1 MLRRR
6 SYQRRGT
13 IMNIVNDFVPANI
26 IVKLKLPNQR
36 AYEVAWSI
44 ALLRGYENLDE
55 FVNDVFLDSI
65 EMFPDGRDDFDNVN
79 WGFKTKGDLEKEEEK
94 QVKVSR

>member
-1 MLRRR
+1 
-6 SYQRRGT
+6 
-13 IMNIVNDFVPANI
+13 MNIVNDFVPTNI

-65 EMFPDGRDDFDNVN
+65 EMFPDGRDDFDNVK
-79 WGFKTKGDLEKEEEK
+79 WGFKTREEEEEK
-94 QVKVSR
+94 RARASR

>member
-1 MLRRR
+1 
-6 SYQRRGT
+6 
-13 IMNIVNDFVPANI
+13 MNIINDFVPTNI

-55 FVNDVFLDSI
+55 LVNDVFLDSI
-65 EMFPDGRDDFDNVN
+65 EMFPDGRDDFENVK
-79 WGFKTKGDLEKEEEK
+79 WGFKTREQREKEEERLA
-94 QVKVSR
+94 KVPR

>member
-1 MLRRR
+1 MD
-6 SYQRRGT
+6 
-13 IMNIVNDFVPANI
+13 IINDFVPTNI

-44 ALLRGYENLDE
+44 ALLRGYENFDE

-65 EMFPDGRDDFDNVN
+65 EMFPCFPMDAMTL
-79 WGFKTKGDLEKEEEK
+79 KISSGD
-94 QVKVSR
+94 SRLGSRGKKNEQRYLDKRRGDC

>member
-1 MLRRR
+1 
-6 SYQRRGT
+6 
-13 IMNIVNDFVPANI
+13 MNIVNDFVPTTI

-65 EMFPDGRDDFDNVN
+65 EMFPDGRDDFENTK
-79 WGFKTKGDLEKEEEK
+79 WGFKTREQRKRTSKDI
-94 QVKVSR
+94 SIRDC

>member
-1 MLRRR
+1 
-6 SYQRRGT
+6 
-13 IMNIVNDFVPANI
+13 MNIVNDFVPTNI

-65 EMFPDGRDDFDNVN
+65 EMFPDGRDDFENIK
-79 WGFKTKGDLEKEEEK
+79 WGFKTREGLEKEEEK
-94 QVKVSR
+94 RVKVSR

>member
-1 MLRRR
+1 
-6 SYQRRGT
+6 
-13 IMNIVNDFVPANI
+13 MNIVDDFVPAHV
-26 IVKLKLPNQR
+26 IVKLKLPSQR

-65 EMFPDGRDDFDNVN
+65 EMFPDGRDDFENVSGVSKRGN
-79 WGFKTKGDLEKEEEK
+79 NRNTKKSNG
-94 QVKVSR
+94 

>member
-1 MLRRR
+1 MD
-6 SYQRRGT
+6 
-13 IMNIVNDFVPANI
+13 IINDFVPTNI

-36 AYEVAWSI
+36 AYEVGWCI

-65 EMFPDGRDDFDNVN
+65 EMFPDGCDDFDNVN

>member
-1 MLRRR
+1 
-6 SYQRRGT
+6 
-13 IMNIVNDFVPANI
+13 MNIVNDFVPKDI
-26 IVKLKLPNQR
+26 LVKLKLPNQR

-65 EMFPDGRDDFDNVN
+65 EMFPDGRDDFDNIK
-79 WGFKTKGDLEKEEEK
+79 WGFKTREQQEHEEK
-94 QVKVSR
+94 QLVKASR

>member
-1 MLRRR
+1 
-6 SYQRRGT
+6 
-13 IMNIVNDFVPANI
+13 MNIENDFVPATI

-44 ALLRGYENLDE
+44 AHLRGYENLDE

-65 EMFPDGRDDFDNVN
+65 ETDGRDDFDNVK
-79 WGFKTKGDLEKEEEK
+79 WGFKTREGLEKEEGK
-94 QVKVSR
+94 RVKVSR

>member
-1 MLRRR
+1 MLCRR
-6 SYQRRGT
+6 SHQGGRT

-65 EMFPDGRDDFDNVN
+65 EMFPDGCDDFDNIKWV
-79 WGFKTKGDLEKEEEK
+79 FKTREQEEEK
-94 QVKVSR
+94 RVKVSR

>member
-1 MLRRR
+1 MD
-6 SYQRRGT
+6 
-13 IMNIVNDFVPANI
+13 IINDFVPTNI

-65 EMFPDGRDDFDNVN
+65 EMFPDGRDDFDIK
-79 WGFKTKGDLEKEEEK
+79 WGFKTREEEEK
-94 QVKVSR
+94 RVKVSR

>member
-1 MLRRR
+1 
-6 SYQRRGT
+6 
-13 IMNIVNDFVPANI
+13 MNIVNDFLPTNI

-36 AYEVAWSI
+36 VYEVAWFI

-65 EMFPDGRDDFDNVN
+65 EMFPDGRDDFDNIK
-79 WGFKTKGDLEKEEEK
+79 WGFKTREDLEKERREARK
-94 QVKVSR
+94 GIAIGDC